1 MEDVKGRFNHTK
13 VTKLKVDDYNT
24 KFIFE
29 IGTFAYPHNCTETN
43 LPNAQ

>member
-1 MEDVKGRFNHTK
+1 MEDGTGKFNHTK
-13 VTKLKVDDYNT
+13 VTTQRVDDYNT

-29 IGTFAYPHNCTETN
+29 IGTFAYPHSCTESN